1 MRYLYTFIIFI
12 LVPVALFRLF
22 LFGSKNFAYRQRWK
36 ERFGFL
42 SWEKK
47 DNPVIWIHAVS
58 VGEVNAASPLISGL
72 LEEYPN
78 HLLLVTTVTPTGATI
93 VEKITNSNVKHRY
106 LPYDLPFSVK
116 KFLNIVKPSIL
127 LTMET
132 EIWPNL
138 YQTCS
143 DLKIPILIINARL
156 SQRSAKRY
164 RFVSKL
170 MKKTLSLVDIIAAQT
185 KIDAGRFISL
195 GVSSE
200 KVLIT
205 GNLKFDVNLP
215 PNLKEQAQSVKRYF
229 SEVRPVW
236 IAAST
241 HYGENEIILK
251 AHIQV
256 MKVSP
261 DAILILAPRHPEQ
274 TDKIEFLCKEL
285 QLNFVKHSNQKMF
298 TIERSVYILDT
309 LGELLLHY
317 AASQVAFVGGSLI
330 AKGGQNI
337 IEPASLGLP
346 VITGPYMFNFTEIN
360 ELLSEQDAITYVS
373 NEHELTQKVCMF
385 LSNDN
390 ERHGTGETGR
400 KVVENNKGNI
410 IKIMKIIKPYLS
422 DQDATFIVNNTS
434 NASN

>member
-1 MRYLYTFIIFI
+1 M
-12 LVPVALFRLF
+12 
-22 LFGSKNFAYRQRWK
+22 
-36 ERFGFL
+36 
-42 SWEKK
+42 
-47 DNPVIWIHAVS
+47 
-58 VGEVNAASPLISGL
+58 
-72 LEEYPN
+72 
-78 HLLLVTTVTPTGATI
+78 
-93 VEKITNSNVKHRY
+93 
-106 LPYDLPFSVK
+106 
-116 KFLNIVKPSIL
+116 
-127 LTMET
+127 
-132 EIWPNL
+132 
-138 YQTCS
+138 
-143 DLKIPILIINARL
+143 
-156 SQRSAKRY
+156 
-164 RFVSKL
+164 
-170 MKKTLSLVDIIAAQT
+170 
-185 KIDAGRFISL
+185 

-215 PNLKEQAQSVKRYF
+215 PNLKEQVQSVKRYF
-229 SEVRPVW
+229 SQVRPVW

-261 DAILILAPRHPEQ
+261 DAILILAPRHPDQ

-298 TIERSVYILDT
+298 TIEHSVYILDT

-346 VITGPYMFNFTEIN
+346 IITGPYMFNFTEIN
-360 ELLSEQDAITYVS
+360 ELLSEQDAIAYVS
-373 NEHELTQKVCMF
+373 NEQELAQKVCMF

-390 ERHGTGETGR
+390 ERHDIGETGR
-400 KVVENNKGNI
+400 KVVEANKGNVI
-410 IKIMKIIKPYLS
+410 RLMKIIKPYLL
-422 DQDATFIVNNTS
+422 D
-434 NASN
+434 